1 MKGTLHKTK
10 KGEWLVI
17 YDEILGEG
25 IVKKNQNAL
34 PVLSIEYDLSTPV
47 SPLTEG
53 KTVEFEIDEL
63 IDITPDGTEI
73 IKYAKLINY

>member
-1 MKGTLHKTK
+1 MNGILHKTK
-10 KGEWLVI
+10 KGEWYVSF
-17 YDEILGEG
+17 EN
-25 IVKKNQNAL
+25 KSL
-34 PVLSIEYDLSTPV
+34 PVLAIEYDLSKSA

-53 KTVEFEIDEL
+53 KTVEFKIDEL